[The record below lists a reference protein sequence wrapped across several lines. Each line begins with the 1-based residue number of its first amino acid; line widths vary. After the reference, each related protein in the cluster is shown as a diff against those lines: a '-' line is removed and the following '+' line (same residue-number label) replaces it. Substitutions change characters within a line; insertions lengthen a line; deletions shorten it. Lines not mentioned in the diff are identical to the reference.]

1 MTSARLKRVKR
12 LQSIRESLA
21 DSARGAHAAGM
32 REVHDAAQ
40 RVADACAEW
49 ERAAE
54 SVESFTAGDLAVASS
69 HLRSLERGIHRAE
82 VARAAAAS
90 EEERLRGE
98 VVRAG
103 REVKKMERWGEMM
116 SVAMQSELTRLEQ
129 NAADAQTARRSRE
142 EKG

>member
-21 DSARGAHAAGM
+21 DSARGAHAAGL
-32 REVHDAAQ
+32 REVRDAEQ
-40 RVADACAEW
+40 RVAHACAEW
-49 ERAAE
+49 ERAAD
-54 SVESFTAGDLAVASS
+54 SVESTTAGDLAAASG
-69 HLRSLERGIHRAE
+69 HLRSLERGIRHAE
-82 VARAAAAS
+82 VARAAASA

-116 SVAMQSELTRLEQ
+116 SFAMQSELTRLEQ
-129 NAADAQTARRSRE
+129 NAADAQTARRARE